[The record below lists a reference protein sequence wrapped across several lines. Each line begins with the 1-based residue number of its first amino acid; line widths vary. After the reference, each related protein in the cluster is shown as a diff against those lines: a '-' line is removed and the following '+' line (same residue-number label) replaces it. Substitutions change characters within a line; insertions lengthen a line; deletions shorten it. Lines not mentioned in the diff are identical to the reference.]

1 MTSRHTLILLVE
13 DNEDD
18 VLLTQRAIRDLP
30 MACQL
35 QVARDGHSA
44 LKVLDQALLAGDLPS
59 LVFLDLNL
67 PGMDG
72 FAVLRHIR
80 GIDALRCLPVVTLT
94 TSHEVSDV
102 RRSYALGANS
112 YIRKPIDYQE
122 FVHMLDTVMRYWM
135 TLNELPDQC
144 L

>member
-1 MTSRHTLILLVE
+1 MTSENTLILLIE

-18 VLLTQRAIRDLP
+18 VLLTRRAIRDLP
-30 MACQL
+30 TVCEL
-35 QVARDGHSA
+35 RVARDGQSA
-44 LKVLDQALLAGDLPS
+44 LGMLDAALLTGDVPG

-72 FAVLRHIR
+72 FGVLRHIR
-80 GIDALRCLPVVTLT
+80 SVDALRCLPVIALT

-112 YIRKPIDYQE
+112 YIRKPVDYQE
-122 FVHMLDTVMRYWM
+122 FVQTLDAVMRYWT